1 MHIKVKDGERRMR
14 EGRLTQVSQVIC
26 DHAKQRVYTQRHF
39 DILNGFE
46 LVATRCCNC
55 HKTIALEVKRL
66 G

>member
-1 MHIKVKDGERRMR
+1 MGED
-14 EGRLTQVSQVIC
+14 RLTTVSQVIC
-26 DHAKQRVYTQRHF
+26 DHAKQRLYTQRHF
-39 DILNGFE
+39 DMLNGFE